1 MFLFSS
7 CVFISRSHEN
17 RSLIESVFLIRK
29 SSPFYGR
36 MYVTYT
42 SRYSHRTRNQIQ
54 LWRKCSFD
62 DEVKKNR
69 DCKFLFSLS
78 LSLFPSLSSLGRNR
92 VICSETY
99 HRYNSSE
106 FILSDHSFFCILYME
121 PKKKG
126 LCSLERNI
134 NFVVKTTGTSSLP
147 VNELTA
153 KSRKSRT
160 GRFRIIFNSSRLK
173 ELKLKQKHFNMS
185 N

>member
-1 MFLFSS
+1 MVA
-7 CVFISRSHEN
+7 CTSHI
-17 RSLIESVFLIRK
+17 RHVIHIERGIR
-29 SSPFYGR
+29 F
-36 MYVTYT
+36 
-42 SRYSHRTRNQIQ
+42 
-54 LWRKCSFD
+54 SFD
-62 DEVKKNR
+62 ENVHSTTRLKKNR
-69 DCKFLFSLS
+69 DCKFLF
-78 LSLFPSLSSLGRNR
+78 SLFPSLSSLGRNR

-99 HRYNSSE
+99 HRYNSGE
-106 FILSDHSFFCILYME
+106 FILSDHSFFCILYEE

-126 LCSLERNI
+126 LRSLERNI
-134 NFVVKTTGTSSLP
+134 NFVVKITGTSSLP

>member
-1 MFLFSS
+1 MVG
-7 CVFISRSHEN
+7 CTSHI
-17 RSLIESVFLIRK
+17 RHVIHIERGIR
-29 SSPFYGR
+29 F
-36 MYVTYT
+36 
-42 SRYSHRTRNQIQ
+42 
-54 LWRKCSFD
+54 SFD
-62 DEVKKNR
+62 ENVHSTTRLRKIEIA
-69 DCKFLFSLS
+69 FFSFSLS
-78 LSLFPSLSSLGRNR
+78 FPFSLFSRSQPSN
-92 VICSETY
+92 CSETY
-99 HRYNSSE
+99 HRYNSGE

-134 NFVVKTTGTSSLP
+134 NFVVKITGTSSLP

>member
-1 MFLFSS
+1 M
-7 CVFISRSHEN
+7 
-17 RSLIESVFLIRK
+17 ESVFLIRK

-69 DCKFLFSLS
+69 DCKFIFSLS

-99 HRYNSSE
+99 HRYNSGE

-134 NFVVKTTGTSSLP
+134 NFVVKITGTSSLP

-185 N
+185 NQIVFLTLSNISRGFSAN

>member
-1 MFLFSS
+1 MVG
-7 CVFISRSHEN
+7 CTSHI
-17 RSLIESVFLIRK
+17 RHVIHIERGIR
-29 SSPFYGR
+29 F
-36 MYVTYT
+36 
-42 SRYSHRTRNQIQ
+42 
-54 LWRKCSFD
+54 SFD
-62 DEVKKNR
+62 ENVHSTTRLRKIEIASS
-69 DCKFLFSLS
+69 FFSLS

-134 NFVVKTTGTSSLP
+134 NFVVKITGTSCLP